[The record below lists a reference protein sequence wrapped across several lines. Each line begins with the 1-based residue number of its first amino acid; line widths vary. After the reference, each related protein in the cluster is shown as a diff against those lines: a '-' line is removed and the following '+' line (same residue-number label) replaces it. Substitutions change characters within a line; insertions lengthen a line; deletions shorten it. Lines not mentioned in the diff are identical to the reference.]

1 MGTIGRSGADG
12 NLSRAHGC
20 ASGLLIGH
28 SLGGAERSKRIA
40 IADKCPVRRTLEVAA
55 RVITRAT
62 PVMAGSGEEQYFA
75 EMQAVCETEA
85 PA

>member
-1 MGTIGRSGADG
+1 VGTIGRSGADG

-20 ASGLLIGH
+20 APGLLSGH
-28 SLGGAERSKRIA
+28 SLGGAERGKRFA

-62 PVMAGSGEEQYFA
+62 PVMAAPEEEQYFA